1 MRSDDFGQTWHRRD
15 GSVIELPATNAT
27 MDVIATGGG
36 SKGLLSHKCGSI
48 AVNPCGVPYILYSAG
63 NESTAEMIIA
73 ASDDRTGWK
82 RTPLAKQMSRQWPDW
97 QIGPAA
103 GMAFD
108 EQGTMFVTATLSRE
122 KKSDIVLLVSYDGGD
137 SFSMKHLS
145 NHLPRDRKW
154 WPSLE
159 RPTGHNVIAE
169 HPGVLFTA
177 GSRGAGNNDILSNDV
192 YWTG

>member
-1 MRSDDFGQTWHRRD
+1 MRQHCRR
-15 GSVIELPATNAT
+15 SLR
-27 MDVIATGGG
+27 
-36 SKGLLSHKCGSI
+36 CSI
-48 AVNPCGVPYILYSAG
+48 ILYSAG

-82 RTPLAKQMSRQWPDW
+82 RTPLAKQISCQWPGW
-97 QIGPAA
+97 QIGPAP

-108 EQGTMFVTATLSRE
+108 EQGTMFVTVTLSRE
-122 KKSDIVLLVSYDGGD
+122 KESDIVLLVSSDGGD

-177 GSRGAGNNDILSNDV
+177 GSRGEGNNDILSNDV